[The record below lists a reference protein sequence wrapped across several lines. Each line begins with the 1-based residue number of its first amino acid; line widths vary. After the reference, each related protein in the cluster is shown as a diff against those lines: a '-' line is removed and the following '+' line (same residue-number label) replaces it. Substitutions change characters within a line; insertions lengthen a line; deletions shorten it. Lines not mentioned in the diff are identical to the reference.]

1 LRSSERRRAELR
13 HRRGAGQP
21 APLFPVM
28 TTLTRPLQRSTTG
41 RYAVLYVGDRRPII
55 VSLLPGDV
63 IAFREYRRRQVFSLP
78 IDYAFKCAVTS
89 AARAAKSK
97 PKR

>member
-1 LRSSERRRAELR
+1 
-13 HRRGAGQP
+13 
-21 APLFPVM
+21 M

-41 RYAVLYVGDRRPII
+41 RYAVLYVGDRRPI
-55 VSLLPGDV
+55 VVALLPGDV
-63 IAFREYRRRQVFSLP
+63 IAFREYRRRQVFTLP
-78 IDYAFKCAVTS
+78 IDYVFKCAVTS

>member
-1 LRSSERRRAELR
+1 
-13 HRRGAGQP
+13 
-21 APLFPVM
+21 M
-28 TTLTRPLQRSTTG
+28 TTLTRPLRRATARHYS
-41 RYAVLYVGDRRPII
+41 VLYAGDRRPII

-63 IAFREYRRRQVFSLP
+63 IEFREYRRRQVFSLP

>member
-1 LRSSERRRAELR
+1 
-13 HRRGAGQP
+13 
-21 APLFPVM
+21 M

-63 IAFREYRRRQVFSLP
+63 IAFREFRRRQVFSLP

>member
-1 LRSSERRRAELR
+1 
-13 HRRGAGQP
+13 
-21 APLFPVM
+21 M
-28 TTLTRPLQRSTTG
+28 TTLTRPLRRATA
-41 RYAVLYVGDRRPII
+41 RPYAVLYVGDRRPII

-63 IAFREYRRRQVFSLP
+63 IEFREYRRRQVFSLP

-97 PKR
+97 TKR

>member
-1 LRSSERRRAELR
+1 
-13 HRRGAGQP
+13 
-21 APLFPVM
+21 M
-28 TTLTRPLQRSTTG
+28 TTLTKPLHRSTTG
-41 RYAVLYVGDRRPII
+41 RYAILYVGDRRRIV

-63 IAFREYRRRQVFSLP
+63 IGFREHRRRQVFTLP